1 MKKLRIPALLLCL
14 CILLSGCSFRLDSID
29 DLISP
34 VALSGDNADV
44 QQAVDEYCKSG
55 YSLKIPSGG
64 DYTTSFIF
72 YDLNNDGINEAVAFY
87 EPSDSVGTVNMAVI
101 SKSSDGWQVVDNI
114 KGGGSDIICV
124 DFCDVNNDSLP
135 EILVCW
141 SIISKSSNY
150 NLCVYRQAD
159 SDGGISLSKLTPSVT
174 AEKFVCTDLNE
185 DGVNEVLVFC
195 LGSASSS
202 PKAELYSFKENS
214 GRLIGETKLD
224 SSIISY
230 SSIVAGKTDQ
240 GASVFVDAL
249 KTDGQSMVTEL
260 IYWSDYYDSIVSP
273 FYSYDTGKTA
283 DTTRKNLIRSCDID
297 NDKTTEIP
305 LNVAKKN
312 LPKEISAENWM
323 YYKNTVLNHKCY
335 SFSCAKDKYILV
347 VKDSEFKKLTV
358 KYDGDNRQL
367 TAYTNS
373 GKQEC
378 FKIKTVISAGYN
390 PSEYAGYTQ
399 IFSNGGFIYL
409 ASVNSKS
416 DLAISIDDLKS
427 MIKSY

>member
-1 MKKLRIPALLLCL
+1 M
-14 CILLSGCSFRLDSID
+14 
-29 DLISP
+29 
-34 VALSGDNADV
+34 
-44 QQAVDEYCKSG
+44 
-55 YSLKIPSGG
+55 
-64 DYTTSFIF
+64 
-72 YDLNNDGINEAVAFY
+72 
-87 EPSDSVGTVNMAVI
+87 
-101 SKSSDGWQVVDNI
+101 
-114 KGGGSDIICV
+114 
-124 DFCDVNNDSLP
+124 
-135 EILVCW
+135 
-141 SIISKSSNY
+141 
-150 NLCVYRQAD
+150 CVYRQAD
-159 SDGGISLSKLTPSVT
+159 SDGEISLSKLTPSVT

-202 PKAELYSFKENS
+202 PKAELYTFKGNS

-230 SSIVAGKTDQ
+230 SSITAGKTDQ

-283 DTTRKNLIRSCDID
+283 DTTRKNLIRSRDID

>member
-14 CILLSGCSFRLDSID
+14 CLLLSGCSFRLDSID
-29 DLISP
+29 GLISP

-174 AEKFVCTDLNE
+174 AENFVCTDLNE

-202 PKAELYSFKENS
+202 PKAELYSFKGNS

-230 SSIVAGKTDQ
+230 SSITAGKTDQ
-240 GASVFVDAL
+240 GTSVFVDAL

-260 IYWSDYYDSIVSP
+260 IYWSDYYNSIVSP

-283 DTTRKNLIRSCDID
+283 DTTRKNLIRSRDID
-297 NDKTTEIP
+297 SDKTTEIP
-305 LNVAKKN
+305 LNVSKKN
-312 LPKEISAENWM
+312 LPKEIGAENWM

-390 PSEYAGYTQ
+390 PGEYEGYTQ

>member
-159 SDGGISLSKLTPSVT
+159 SDGEISLSKLTPSVT

-202 PKAELYSFKENS
+202 PKAELYSFKGNS

-230 SSIVAGKTDQ
+230 SSITAGKTDQ
-240 GASVFVDAL
+240 GVSVFVDAL

-283 DTTRKNLIRSCDID
+283 DTTRKNLIRSRDID

-312 LPKEISAENWM
+312 LPKEIDAENWM

>member
-1 MKKLRIPALLLCL
+1 MKNLRIPALLLCL

-230 SSIVAGKTDQ
+230 SSITAGKTDQ

-260 IYWSDYYDSIVSP
+260 IYWSDYYNSIVSP

-283 DTTRKNLIRSCDID
+283 DTTRKNLIRSRDID

-312 LPKEISAENWM
+312 LPKEIGAENWM

-358 KYDGDNRQL
+358 KYDGNDRQL
-367 TAYTNS
+367 TAYTNR

-378 FKIKTVISAGYN
+378 FKIKTVISAGYD

>member
-1 MKKLRIPALLLCL
+1 MKNLRIPALLLCL

-230 SSIVAGKTDQ
+230 SSITAGKTDQ

-283 DTTRKNLIRSCDID
+283 DTTRKNLIRSRDID

-358 KYDGDNRQL
+358 KYDGNDRQL
-367 TAYTNS
+367 TAYTNR

-378 FKIKTVISAGYN
+378 FKIKTVISAGYD

>member
-141 SIISKSSNY
+141 SII
-150 NLCVYRQAD
+150 
-159 SDGGISLSKLTPSVT
+159 
-174 AEKFVCTDLNE
+174 
-185 DGVNEVLVFC
+185 
-195 LGSASSS
+195 
-202 PKAELYSFKENS
+202 
-214 GRLIGETKLD
+214 
-224 SSIISY
+224 
-230 SSIVAGKTDQ
+230 
-240 GASVFVDAL
+240 
-249 KTDGQSMVTEL
+249 
-260 IYWSDYYDSIVSP
+260 
-273 FYSYDTGKTA
+273 
-283 DTTRKNLIRSCDID
+283 
-297 NDKTTEIP
+297 
-305 LNVAKKN
+305 
-312 LPKEISAENWM
+312 
-323 YYKNTVLNHKCY
+323 
-335 SFSCAKDKYILV
+335 
-347 VKDSEFKKLTV
+347 
-358 KYDGDNRQL
+358 
-367 TAYTNS
+367 
-373 GKQEC
+373 
-378 FKIKTVISAGYN
+378 
-390 PSEYAGYTQ
+390 
-399 IFSNGGFIYL
+399 
-409 ASVNSKS
+409 
-416 DLAISIDDLKS
+416 
-427 MIKSY
+427 